1 MPRGFTDTIMM
12 IRPAAFGYNAQ
23 TAVSNVFQSKPESTS
38 EEVAIKA
45 IDEFDRFVD
54 LLRANKLN
62 VEVIEDTADPVK
74 PDAVFPNNWISFHE
88 DGSIV
93 TYPMRTRNRRV
104 EYRPDLV
111 EQMMKQYGFNSEV
124 QLGHYT
130 AAQIYLEGTGSMVL
144 DRVNAICYACL
155 SPRTD
160 ERLLLEFCKLKGY
173 ELIVF
178 DALDQT
184 GKDIY
189 HTNVMMAIGDGYV
202 VICLEAVEDEDERE
216 VLIESFNKTGKE
228 VVDISFDQMN
238 AYAGNMLHVIN
249 SDGEGLLVCSQTALE
264 SLSDD
269 QIAQIKKYA
278 RLVSSDITTIQTIGG
293 GSVRCMMAEVFVP

>member
-1 MPRGFTDTIMM
+1 MM

-23 TAVSNVFQSKPESTS
+23 TAVSNVFQSKPESNPEDIS
-38 EEVAIKA
+38 AMAIK
-45 IDEFDRFVD
+45 EFDSFVE
-54 LLRANKLN
+54 LLRGHKIN
-62 VEVIEDTADPVK
+62 VEVIEDTPEPIK

-93 TYPMRTRNRRV
+93 TYPMRTRNRRI

-111 EQMMKQYGFNSEV
+111 DHMMKTYGFGNEV

-130 AAQIYLEGTGSMVL
+130 GAQIYLEGTGSMVL
-144 DRVNAICYACL
+144 DRENAICYACL

-160 ERLLLEFCKLKGY
+160 ERLLLEFCKLKDY
-173 ELIVF
+173 ELKVF
-178 DALDQT
+178 EAFDQN

-202 VICLEAVEDEDERE
+202 VICLEAVEDEDERG
-216 VLIESFNKTGKE
+216 VLLKSFSDTGKE
-228 VVDISFDQMN
+228 VIDISFEQMN
-238 AYAGNMLHVIN
+238 AYAGNMLHLQNSNGDPVI
-249 SDGEGLLVCSQTALE
+249 VCSQSALD
-264 SLSDD
+264 SLDED
-269 QIAQIKKYA
+269 QKDKLSKHGQLI
-278 RLVSSDITTIQTIGG
+278 SSKIEAIQFVGG